1 MSFRGWYEK
10 KIMPRLIT
18 CACGQKEIDHL
29 RAQIVPLAEGDVL
42 EIGCGGGLN
51 QRHYDHARLASF
63 SGIDPNE
70 TLREDARLHANE
82 RGWETDIRDGV
93 AEAIPFAD
101 ARFDTVVCTYTLCS
115 VSDQMRALG
124 EMHRVLK
131 PAGKLLYLE
140 HGRAPDVGP
149 AAWQRRIEPVW
160 KHLAGNCHLTR
171 QVGAAIR
178 VAGFAV
184 EPRGQGYLPNAPRF
198 MGWMEWGVAS
208 KAAHQRGS

>member
-10 KIMPRLIT
+10 KIMPPLIT

-93 AEAIPFAD
+93 AEAIPFDGEAIID
-101 ARFDTVVCTYTLCS
+101 
-115 VSDQMRALG
+115 SDELIS
-124 EMHRVLK
+124 LK
-131 PAGKLLYLE
+131 QLPKSLTIVGGGFIGLELYEGVDPTGAG
-140 HGRAPDVGP
+140 DSF
-149 AAWQRRIEPVW
+149 
-160 KHLAGNCHLTR
+160 AG
-171 QVGAAIR
+171 
-178 VAGFAV
+178 GFM
-184 EPRGQGYLPNAPRF
+184 GYLSSQEKLDEAAMRRAMVDLPAQLAPPI
-198 MGWMEWGVAS
+198 
-208 KAAHQRGS
+208 Q